1 MDSLWYYTVGGTEQ
15 RGPVEESEFF
25 SLIRSGQIAPTELVW
40 TQGMPAWM
48 PLREHPALQPLIPN
62 AATPPPSAPSPNSRP
77 QSLPLPTFDGW
88 LAFIGIASIIGGA
101 LLVLTCV
108 GIPIGVLMIFAGSAA
123 LSAKSALSDPH
134 PTPEQLAV
142 GHAKLRTFFILTGV
156 VLILKLFGFL
166 IFFLN
171 LGGALVAAFA
181 QMSNPF

>member
-1 MDSLWYYTVGGTEQ
+1 MDSLWYYTVGRTEQ

-40 TQGMPAWM
+40 TQGMPAWI
-48 PLREHPALQPLIPN
+48 PLQNHPMLRSLIPN
-62 AATPPPSAPSPNSRP
+62 EATLTSAAPAPDSR
-77 QSLPLPTFDGW
+77 QQEIALPTFDGW

-123 LSAKSALSDPH
+123 LSAKNALSDPH

-156 VLILKLFGFL
+156 VLILKLFSFAVL
-166 IFFLN
+166 FLN
-171 LGGALVAAFA
+171 LSDALVAAFA
-181 QMSNPF
+181 EMSNPF